1 MLCTLLIANLL
12 LTSIALTFL
21 AVFTY
26 HLSRRTAV
34 PSSLALDVKP
44 EEGPIFIEEVKL
56 ELDRTAKKMVSL
68 SLWLNFIS
76 ILLVLSAIIISF
88 TAVTAMENVAVA
100 LSTAHT
106 ALENAGVY
114 SCTLDA
120 AAPTTA
126 NTLATRSTPGVYICT
141 EPNWGGTCTYHPS
154 VPYAVC
160 QSSVGPGA
168 IPVGYD
174 YSFGPDK
181 GLTCGFIEDT
191 KCEGGDDLVTNA
203 FEYPGLVNVGEFLRE
218 NGWTSTD
225 GPGSWVCSVIRKNET
240 EMEG

>member
-1 MLCTLLIANLL
+1 MPI
-12 LTSIALTFL
+12 
-21 AVFTY
+21 
-26 HLSRRTAV
+26 
-34 PSSLALDVKP
+34 SLALDVEP
-44 EEGPIFIEEVKL
+44 EEGPIFIEEVKI
-56 ELDRTAKKMVSL
+56 ELNRTVKEIITI
-68 SLWLNFIS
+68 SLWFNFIS
-76 ILLVLSAIIISF
+76 ILLMLSALLTSF

-100 LSTAHT
+100 S
-106 ALENAGVY
+106 
-114 SCTLDA
+114 S
-120 AAPTTA
+120 TA
-126 NTLATRSTPGVYICT
+126 NTGLKSAGLYTCILDTAVPIAVSGLTTRSTPGVCICT
-141 EPNWGGTCTYHPS
+141 QPNWKGTCTYHAS
-154 VPYAVC
+154 GPYAVC

-168 IPVGYD
+168 IPVGYN
-174 YSFGPDK
+174 YSSGPDK